1 VLAMVREKSGWGQ
14 RKLPA
19 GTGMGVAFYYSH
31 QGYFAEVVQASVSP
45 QGIVKVDKV
54 WVAGDCGSQIVNPA
68 GAINQCQGAAID
80 GISAALGQQI
90 TIDRGRVVQSNFH
103 EYTLLRMYQ
112 APPVQV
118 DFRITPNPPTGL
130 GEPAMPPV
138 LPALCNA
145 IFAATGKR
153 VRSLPINPDELKSA

>member
-1 VLAMVREKSGWGQ
+1 
-14 RKLPA
+14 
-19 GTGMGVAFYYSH
+19 
-31 QGYFAEVVQASVSP
+31 
-45 QGIVKVDKV
+45 VKVDKV
-54 WVAGDCGSQIVNPA
+54 WVAGDCGSQIINPA
-68 GAINQCQGAAID
+68 GALNQCQGAALD
-80 GISAALGQQI
+80 GIGAALGQVI
-90 TIDRGRVVQSNFH
+90 TIDRGRVVQTNFH

-153 VRSLPINPDELKSA
+153 VRSLPINTAELKSI